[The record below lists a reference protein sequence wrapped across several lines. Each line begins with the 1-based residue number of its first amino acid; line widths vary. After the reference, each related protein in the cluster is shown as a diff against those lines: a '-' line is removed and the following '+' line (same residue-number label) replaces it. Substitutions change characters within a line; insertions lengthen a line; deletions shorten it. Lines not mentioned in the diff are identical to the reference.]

1 MKFKFEKGE
10 KWITTCSVGLYC
22 EYFDHEWWK
31 NKINWD
37 FQQFG
42 SWWRWPINSTRFE
55 NGSFSLLSKLI
66 FCSGFQK
73 ILNLENSEEE
83 VDKILEAVDT
93 NGSGAIDYMGML
105 LN

>member
-1 MKFKFEKGE
+1 
-10 KWITTCSVGLYC
+10 
-22 EYFDHEWWK
+22 
-31 NKINWD
+31 
-37 FQQFG
+37 
-42 SWWRWPINSTRFE
+42 
-55 NGSFSLLSKLI
+55 LSKLI